1 LNKFLD
7 GNVEVI
13 VVDNASTDNT
23 PEEITVKYP
32 KVNFIFNQSNIGFSA
47 ACNQGYKISKG
58 DVLLFLNP
66 DAVLIDSNLGKAIA
80 EASKNYPAVLGA
92 QILNPDKS
100 IQDSV
105 IEIPTAESIFR
116 EAFFLSYF
124 KKSDQEKIL
133 DEKNFA
139 LSGACLLMY
148 RSVFEQLDGF
158 DESLFW
164 MDDVDLCFRARQK
177 GMKLIYFREWKIIHK
192 IGVSSRRNY
201 KKVISNQLIS
211 KLKFF
216 RKNRLRRDYF
226 LSLLATKLHIVLRIL
241 LFIPLLPFKKE
252 YRLKFV
258 AYCYSLLAF
267 YSYIFSGN
275 NRIY

>member
-1 LNKFLD
+1 
-7 GNVEVI
+7 VEVV

-47 ACNQGYKISKG
+47 ACNQGFRISKG
-58 DVLLFLNP
+58 DMLLFLNP
-66 DAVLIDSNLGKAIA
+66 DTVLIDSNLRKAVSEI
-80 EASKNYPAVLGA
+80 SKNYPAVLGP

-100 IQDSV
+100 VQDSV
-105 IEIPTAESIFR
+105 IEIPGAASVFS
-116 EAFFLSYF
+116 EAFFLTYF
-124 KKSDQEKIL
+124 QKPDQEKIL
-133 DEKNFA
+133 TEKNFA

-164 MDDVDLCFRARQK
+164 MDDVDLCFRAKQK
-177 GMKLIYFREWKIIHK
+177 DMKLIYFREWKIIHK
-192 IGVSSRRNY
+192 IGVSSKRNY
-201 KKVISNQLIS
+201 NKVISNQFIS

-216 RKNRLRRDYF
+216 RKNKLHGDYF
-226 LSLLATKLHIVLRIL
+226 LSLIAIKLHIIFRIL
-241 LFIPLLPFKKE
+241 LFLPLLPFKKE
-252 YRLKFV
+252 FRLKFA
-258 AYCYSLLAF
+258 AYCYSLIAF
-267 YSYIFSGN
+267 YTYIFTRS